1 MLNLGLQSV
10 GLARNAV
17 DDKDIEDAVMKC
29 KSISDV
35 QKLAEVNPA
44 VRPACLD
51 AVEPI
56 KVLLNRITARL
67 QLQVKKFTLG
77 TTTSDELDDLWKCL
91 SFIDSEFTLQHGDKV
106 SDKQL
111 TPLIKEFMA
120 HCCRQRHYFF
130 EVKKCGDSSCT
141 ICFPLQLPEEQFAQ
155 LNDFPDPVMKDDG
168 HYKPF
173 AV

>member
-77 TTTSDELDDLWKCL
+77 TTTTSDELDDLLKCL
-91 SFIDSEFTLQHGDKV
+91 SFIDSEFTLQHGDKA
-106 SDKQL
+106 SD
-111 TPLIKEFMA
+111 
-120 HCCRQRHYFF
+120 
-130 EVKKCGDSSCT
+130 S
-141 ICFPLQLPEEQFAQ
+141 
-155 LNDFPDPVMKDDG
+155 
-168 HYKPF
+168 
-173 AV
+173 

>member
-77 TTTSDELDDLWKCL
+77 TTTTSDELDDLWKCL
-91 SFIDSEFTLQHGDKV
+91 SFIDSEFTLQHGDKA
-106 SDKQL
+106 SD
-111 TPLIKEFMA
+111 
-120 HCCRQRHYFF
+120 
-130 EVKKCGDSSCT
+130 S
-141 ICFPLQLPEEQFAQ
+141 
-155 LNDFPDPVMKDDG
+155 
-168 HYKPF
+168 
-173 AV
+173 